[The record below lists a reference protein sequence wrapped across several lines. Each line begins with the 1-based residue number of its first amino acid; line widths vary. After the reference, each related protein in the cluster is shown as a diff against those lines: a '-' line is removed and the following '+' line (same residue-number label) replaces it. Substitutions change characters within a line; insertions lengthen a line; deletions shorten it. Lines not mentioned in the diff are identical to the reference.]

1 VIVRLSAL
9 ISAGSTNTA
18 STAPIKA
25 ERFMNPSFADNS
37 FAQWPDIP
45 NGHRPTLPPYLGD
58 LRLPIDPL
66 KVDRRPLRSRPDGRD
81 CNAVQQDTCPC
92 RRLRPVGAVVST
104 RANDEALGTLSKYR
118 RWRAKAPLSLSSVR
132 DGLPGRVSDS
142 TAEKPGLAAH
152 YGAQTMAPPP
162 EPAAKTGRPGQRERR
177 TRTPLVDV
185 LETRSRRPEVA
196 DLDGVVLHLDVQGL
210 VVDPEQSSR

>member
-1 VIVRLSAL
+1 
-9 ISAGSTNTA
+9 
-18 STAPIKA
+18 
-25 ERFMNPSFADNS
+25 MNPSFADNS

-58 LRLPIDPL
+58 LRLTTDPL
-66 KVDRRPLRSRPDGRD
+66 KVDRPPGVGSGTTTSSQVPPGRPRL
-81 CNAVQQDTCPC
+81 NAVQQDTCPC

-118 RWRAKAPLSLSSVR
+118 RWRAKAPLSLSSMR

-152 YGAQTMAPPP
+152 YGAQTMAQPP
-162 EPAAKTGRPGQRERR
+162 EPAAKIHPR
-177 TRTPLVDV
+177 
-185 LETRSRRPEVA
+185 
-196 DLDGVVLHLDVQGL
+196 HLDVGDDRVARRRACHLGQRL
-210 VVDPEQSSR
+210 SRPRAPDPVPRSRARLLRSPSCRPRAQMRDCRAG

>member
-1 VIVRLSAL
+1 
-9 ISAGSTNTA
+9 
-18 STAPIKA
+18 
-25 ERFMNPSFADNS
+25 MNPSFADNS

-58 LRLPIDPL
+58 LRLTTDPL
-66 KVDRRPLRSRPDGRD
+66 KVDRPPGVGSGTTTSSQVPPGRPRL
-81 CNAVQQDTCPC
+81 NAVQQDTCPC

-152 YGAQTMAPPP
+152 YGAQTMARPP
-162 EPAAKTGRPGQRERR
+162 EPAVKTGRPGQRRG
-177 TRTPLVDV
+177 TCAPLADV
-185 LETRSRRPEVA
+185 LETKSRRPEVA
-196 DLDGVVLHLDVQGL
+196 GLEGVVLRRNARILTLAHDRGVLD
-210 VVDPEQSSR
+210 DSCHAPCTP